1 MKDKIS
7 FWKTQWFNLAM
18 AVGAL
23 VAIIVN
29 LVQDDKLM
37 VVAWSIT
44 CIYWILMS
52 FIDSNSEK
60 IRMLEAKA
68 KKYDALVEKVDALQE
83 LLETEIKYNEQWE
96 RRVNLKLEALRYEV
110 EGK

>member
-1 MKDKIS
+1 MVS
-7 FWKTQWFNLAM
+7 YFKTQWFNLVM
-18 AVGAL
+18 ALLAVI
-23 VAIIVN
+23 AIIVN
-29 LVQDDKLM
+29 MVQGDELLTL
-37 VVAWSIT
+37 AWAVSFA
-44 CIYWILMS
+44 YWMLMS
-52 FIDSNSEK
+52 FIDFNSEK